1 MSRIYEQLSKQ
12 TEIKQQEK
20 QMQTLPAEA
29 GSTEIALSPEQE
41 ARALLEEASKGVQ
54 VILKFKEGYFHI
66 RGEKMPLGTRYLAYV
81 PNWERQ
87 WIRFDDNK
95 VTDRI
100 RVRVATRKLLPGR
113 NTLSNP
119 ELEDTDN
126 DPWSL
131 QNVLPLE
138 DIETG
143 QLLTFVTQTAG
154 GKMALEELAAKYSKD
169 VLAGTAQGLPIIEL
183 RVNTFKSGFSTEVQ
197 KPLFKIAEW
206 EMSPK
211 QTMLPPKNL
220 SNNIEGDP
228 ATIEQPAFGV
238 PRFPGAGNSD
248 DMDDEIPF

>member
-1 MSRIYEQLSKQ
+1 MSRTYEQLSKQ
-12 TEIKQQEK
+12 TETKPEEK
-20 QMQTLPAEA
+20 QMQTPALA
-29 GSTEIALSPEQE
+29 GDAEIALSPEQE

-54 VILKFKEGYFHI
+54 MILKFKEGYFHI
-66 RGEKMPLGTRYLAYV
+66 RGEKVLLGTRYLAYV

-95 VTDRI
+95 VTERV
-100 RVRVATRKLLPGR
+100 RVRVATRKSLPPR
-113 NTLSNP
+113 NKLSNP

-154 GKMALEELAAKYSKD
+154 GRMALEELAAKYSKD

-183 RVNTFKSGFSTEVQ
+183 RTNTFPSSFGTNVQ
-197 KPLFKIAEW
+197 KPLFKIAEY

-211 QTMLPPKNL
+211 QTVLPPEKLN
-220 SNNIEGDP
+220 NNIEDDP
-228 ATIEQPAFGV
+228 AFE
-238 PRFPGAGNSD
+238 RDD
-248 DMDDEIPF
+248 DMHDEIPF